1 MYDDIARHV
10 TTAIILTI
18 LKAFLTSGLSFGSN
32 NLFTVIAMQ
41 ITANAHINN
50 KILLSNYN
58 TLLLLIPLFEKMVYV
73 CTLYSWFIFVKIDFF
88 KQKAPALAGALYG
101 ELIIWFSA

>member
-41 ITANAHINN
+41 ITESTQINN

-58 TLLLLIPLFEKMVYV
+58 TLLLFIHLFDKLVYV
-73 CTLYSWFIFVKIDFF
+73 CILYFRFMSVKTVFLDN
-88 KQKAPALAGALYG
+88 KKPLHWQELYMVN
-101 ELIIWFSA
+101 